1 MRAFRIYIRR
11 KQAVLFFCGVSWRE
25 KGIIEEEEFPGKFW
39 CIFSRL
45 GRLWPTSELR
55 RSVSGRKRDT
65 IRRHLISE
73 LKITGGQSTIMDR
86 STNNNNN
93 GQNRDGLLLKTAL
106 HHQSETRSPA
116 TTSSPDFVLQWGN
129 RKRLRCMKVQIK
141 DNAAKKISSSNVP
154 AGPAPVHRATVRI
167 DRRVVR
173 SDHKD
178 PAPSAAVSNGNGYP
192 NLRQRQSSP
201 APPRILRNT
210 ENSIGMKGHSNGVK
224 GLCSPDRGVGGHDK
238 KGTAHNNSTTNHA
251 TAHNN
256 NNNNCNN
263 NHNNIINSNGGGGG
277 SVSSEAAKGGSSSGS
292 EAIPAV
298 WPPKFVIA
306 LTNKEKEEDFMAIK
320 GSKLPQRPKK
330 RAKFIQ
336 RTLNLVSPGSWL
348 CDLTLERYEV
358 REKKIS
364 KKRPRGLKAMGNM
377 ESDSE

>member
-1 MRAFRIYIRR
+1 
-11 KQAVLFFCGVSWRE
+11 
-25 KGIIEEEEFPGKFW
+25 
-39 CIFSRL
+39 
-45 GRLWPTSELR
+45 
-55 RSVSGRKRDT
+55 
-65 IRRHLISE
+65 
-73 LKITGGQSTIMDR
+73 MDR
-86 STNNNNN
+86 STNNNYN
-93 GQNRDGLLLKTAL
+93 GQNRDGLLLKTAQ
-106 HHQSETRSPA
+106 HHQSETGSPA

-141 DNAAKKISSSNVP
+141 DNAAKKFSSSNVP

-178 PAPSAAVSNGNGYP
+178 PAPSAAAVVSNGNGYP

-224 GLCSPDRGVGGHDK
+224 GLCSPDRGGGGHDK
-238 KGTAHNNSTTNHA
+238 KVGAISVKNWKMNNYA
-251 TAHNN
+251 RRLE
-256 NNNNCNN
+256 
-263 NHNNIINSNGGGGG
+263 G
-277 SVSSEAAKGGSSSGS
+277 
-292 EAIPAV
+292 
-298 WPPKFVIA
+298 
-306 LTNKEKEEDFMAIK
+306 L
-320 GSKLPQRPKK
+320 
-330 RAKFIQ
+330 
-336 RTLNLVSPGSWL
+336 LVSPGSWL